1 MVNKTAKEAMT
12 KCETKGEKE
21 QGEDFARRY
30 TNSFRSVSNIQLD
43 QMLTD
48 DSYNTLPS
56 LPKNVDMWLWLA
68 ILKRAISTP
77 RKRNI

>member
-12 KCETKGEKE
+12 KCEAKGEKE

-30 TNSFRSVSNIQLD
+30 TNSFRSVSNIHLD

-56 LPKNVDMWLWLA
+56 LPKNVDMSLLPA
-68 ILKRAISTP
+68 ILKKAISTP